1 MKVPDPRVTDY
12 PLGELPAEARNELEK
27 DLAGSDELRRELEDT
42 SLLCEKL
49 GRTRGRGRLDD
60 ATRANSRKQCLRNAR
75 LVDQHGR
82 SAAPQ

>member
-12 PLGELPAEARNELEK
+12 ALGELPAEARNEFEK

-49 GRTRGRGRLDD
+49 GRTPPGGRTFGRRDPRKLKETVP
-60 ATRANSRKQCLRNAR
+60 AQRAAC
-75 LVDQHGR
+75 
-82 SAAPQ
+82 